1 MAIPA
6 SNWQKAKG
14 LQYPADVV
22 GQSGSHTHEL
32 RPCTGK
38 GSRSMAVERLDVN
51 GPVPASADDLSQSLR
66 AVLICLVDLH
76 LKGGSCMPGIE
87 TYDFEPKIAEFM
99 HQPWRHRSGLD
110 SYADVISRMPQH
122 HIADL
127 FRDRGT
133 LAPP

>member
-1 MAIPA
+1 MWLDNP
-6 SNWQKAKG
+6 
-14 LQYPADVV
+14 VV
-22 GQSGSHTHEL
+22 TPTSCVL
-32 RPCTGK
+32 APR
-38 GSRSMAVERLDVN
+38 
-51 GPVPASADDLSQSLR
+51 R
-66 AVLICLVDLH
+66 ARVVLIRLVDLH

-110 SYADVISRMPQH
+110 SYADVISRMLQH

-127 FRDRGT
+127 FWNRGA